1 MPTTQTITLSGTP
14 ATPANASTVTA
25 TPAAAPLA
33 APPTPAFLLADFVR
47 ATSVKLSW
55 QATSTQVLG
64 YVVSRSTTQN
74 GIYADLDRTEDTEY
88 VDKTVQPLTNY
99 FFKVRARNSIG
110 ESAPT
115 AALPV
120 TTRALGNNSA
130 TFTAN
135 SFDALIYRFP
145 VGGDAD
151 SGNHPYDLATN
162 TGWFIRDFLTYEQA
176 NPATTGRVDFVI
188 AVASA
193 DNGNLYLWDGRVLK
207 PTGEPVRGGGA
218 WQDGVVDS
226 LILAN
231 AAVTAAK
238 LAAGSVS
245 GAAIANS
252 AVGIG
257 AFASGIRP
265 VQNVN
270 LLPSL
275 PDVLYPPDISIV
287 FNAADGKLY
296 RNVAN
301 VWTTAVPAVDLTG
314 QITNTQIGPNAI
326 ATPNL
331 QAGSVVAETLAAA
344 SVVVGKLAVDA
355 VTVGTVAAAAINTRE
370 LAAVAVTADKLRIG
384 NFDNLAEDPNFERGG
399 TTWSRGTWII
409 LNDVAKSRTGT
420 FCASNT
426 TPGSV
431 QILNPV
437 IADCSP
443 GDKFYLEG
451 FMMGI
456 AATGSASVTIAW
468 LNNAKTEI
476 ATSLSIP
483 VVANSAYQLANVVG
497 VAPYGAV
504 YAQAKF
510 VVLNQ
515 TTGEWRADGIYF
527 RRVVEG
533 AIIADAAIITAK
545 IADAA
550 ITTAKIANAAI
561 GTAQIGVAVILSAN
575 IGLGQI
581 LTANIGDAQ
590 IDNAKIGLLAVDN
603 ANIAAAAITTAK
615 IADLSVTT
623 IKVFDA
629 AITNAKIANLAVDSA
644 KIANLSVLRG
654 HIVDAA
660 IDRTKIQDA
669 EIVAAK
675 IGTAAIDRT
684 KIQDGEIV
692 NAKIANASIDIA
704 KVSSL
709 TSTNFIDQAT
719 GYRLLPNGSAQLN
732 EGVLIGHTRVIAISE
747 RATVPIDQDG
757 RWRGPDTGVPN
768 WSYLTAIQFFPS
780 IYGSNGVV
788 MTALGLQ
795 FDGYDS
801 AIANNLSSADFV
813 EVRIYNYDGALIAA
827 ADYPWAGR
835 GVVGPIIHSFDRA
848 NPVSEATYSLQIH
861 NNFGYS
867 SLLYV
872 NNGSWGYAVPTPVA
886 SPAPPSVPPPP
897 PPTNP
902 PTPPSPPPPAY
913 VPPPDPDADRCVLPD
928 TPMLC
933 VADGVQF
940 WKRAEDVTTLDTF
953 IAIAPDGSVRQTGI
967 RAIMQGWTNRHFS
980 IHTENGKFLQCSAS
994 HPIIRRFGDLTGV
1007 PARAIEKGASV
1018 VTYTENE
1025 ECAEESRV
1033 LKFKE
1038 IIEPSLV
1045 YTFSLFDS
1053 SHTHVSGGIV
1063 THNVIYKS

>member
-14 ATPANASTVTA
+14 ATPSNTSTVTA

-47 ATSVKLSW
+47 ATSVKVSW
-55 QATSTQVLG
+55 QATSTQILG
-64 YVVSRSTTQN
+64 YVVSRSITQN
-74 GIYADLDRTEDTEY
+74 GTYTDLGRTEDTEY
-88 VDKTVQPLTNY
+88 VDKTVQPVTNY
-99 FFKVRARNSIG
+99 FFKVRARNSVG

-188 AVASA
+188 AVANA

-238 LAAGSVS
+238 LATGAVS
-245 GAAIANS
+245 GAAIAAG

-257 AFASGIRP
+257 AFAAGLRP
-265 VQNVN
+265 NEILSV
-270 LLPSL
+270 LPAG
-275 PDVLYPPDISIV
+275 DNTGRIALYTV
-287 FNAADGKLY
+287 DGKLY
-296 RNVAN
+296 RGTATG
-301 VWTTAVPAVDLTG
+301 WTAAVPAVDLTG
-314 QITNTQIGPNAI
+314 QITNTQISDNAI
-326 ATPNL
+326 DTPNL
-331 QAGSVVAETLAAA
+331 RAGSVVAGTLAAG
-344 SVVVGKLAVDA
+344 SVVAGKLAVDA
-355 VTVGTVAAAAINTRE
+355 VTAGTIAAAAINTRE
-370 LAAVAVTADKLRIG
+370 LAAQAVTASKLTVG
-384 NFDNLAEDPNFERGG
+384 NFDNLAEDPNFSRGG
-399 TTWSRGTWII
+399 LWI
-409 LNDVAKSRTGT
+409 
-420 FCASNT
+420 ASNFIIVDDST
-426 TPGSV
+426 NSHSGTYCAKLTQPEGLISNNLIV
-431 QILNPV
+431 
-437 IADCSP
+437 DCKP
-443 GDKFYLEG
+443 GDKFYVEG
-451 FMMGI
+451 WLKVTGSPAI
-456 AATGSASVTIAW
+456 AAVRISLLDRNQVEAQNLL
-468 LNNAKTEI
+468 LNNVA
-476 ATSLSIP
+476 SDNVYHLSNGAFTVPQGISYLRAQFYIYGGT
-483 VVANSAYQLANVVG
+483 ANACYVDDMYL
-497 VAPYGAV
+497 
-504 YAQAKF
+504 
-510 VVLNQ
+510 
-515 TTGEWRADGIYF
+515 
-527 RRVVEG
+527 RRVVDG

-550 ITTAKIANAAI
+550 ITSAKIANAAI
-561 GTAQIGVAVILSAN
+561 GTAQIGNAVILSAN
-575 IGLGQI
+575 IGIGQI

-590 IDNAKIGLLAVDN
+590 INNAKIGLLAVDN

-623 IKVFDA
+623 AKVYDA

-669 EIVAAK
+669 EIVS
-675 IGTAAIDRT
+675 
-684 KIQDGEIV
+684 
-692 NAKIANASIDIA
+692 AKIANASIDIA

-768 WSYLTAIQFFPS
+768 WNYLTAIQFFPS

-835 GVVGPIIHSFDRA
+835 GVVGPIIHSFNRA
-848 NPVSEATYSLQIH
+848 NPASEAIYSLQIH

-872 NNGSWGYAVPTPVA
+872 NNGSWGFAVPTPTP
-886 SPAPPSVPPPP
+886 SPAPPTVTPPP
-897 PPTNP
+897 PPTDP
-902 PTPPSPPPPAY
+902 PTPPTPPPPAY
-913 VPPPDPDADRCVLPD
+913 VPPPDPDTDRCVLPD

-933 VADGVQF
+933 VSDGVQF
-940 WKRAEDVTTLDTF
+940 WKRAEDVTTDDTF
-953 IAIAPDGSVRQTGI
+953 IAIAPDGSVRNTGI
-967 RAIMQGWTNRHFS
+967 RAIMQGWTNRYFS

-1007 PARAIEKGASV
+1007 PARAIEKGAGL

-1025 ECAEESRV
+1025 ERAEESRV
-1033 LKFKE
+1033 LEFEE

-1045 YTFSLFDS
+1045 YTFSLLDS